1 MLLRPDSQACHV
13 DCSEGFTAV
22 PGRRVCVPSV
32 PLLRPEFTSQI
43 ATLSVN
49 ETASPGDYVLADL
62 GTFSNAAAMLAAGDP
77 VAFSLV
83 PSGTSPET
91 RFVLPDPSVLRIAV
105 GPSDR
110 RQPLDYEDE
119 ALPNPAVLT
128 VRADAL
134 SGAHATASL
143 IVEVLDVQERPL
155 LLAAPNDIMSVA
167 QRRMVH
173 GEFSTVRLPVQDI
186 FQDRDLADQA
196 DGQPGMHSLGYEVSW
211 LNPAISAYE
220 SLDELSANLFNY
232 TLSVVSPSKLPFRG
246 ELVFSGTPLYG
257 PPLRLQSPSPQS
269 PRASTLQLRVIAR
282 DRANSVA
289 IAYVSIEVEVA
300 GCTVPSAAWHAV
312 SHPHGNYNPFASL
325 PRPVCVFP
333 DIPLSPASAGGER
346 VRVRLPAPGGDPEGA
361 GAVELTAAAG
371 VVALQGSGGGEIT
384 SIRVRG
390 GFAAASALRSFE
402 ASDSKAA
409 NVLVDAA
416 VLLGPA
422 GATFDPPLALR
433 LYIGQLPPDTS
444 AVILLAKGAAVPIEH
459 DEIAFRVTDKELGTF
474 VTTPVSALWAGT
486 GPETSEAIRR
496 ALVGLPDQLV
506 PSASVRRVAA
516 GQRDRAWL
524 VTLTSPSNS
533 GDRVS
538 IASLPLGC
546 GEAGCVPRVRQM
558 LAIDT
563 SGTTGTPGHVSVDAA
578 TAFRPLSQPSS
589 PTVAFDTT
597 LVVHVETGSPYS
609 TYRVSTR
616 SPSSA
621 LDEETGPTGTLSAD
635 SDLASAPGPGMRPLV
650 VPVGNGILL
659 RFSSL
664 HPDPGLYLVDLV
676 ADRASSR
683 LAFPVLCGLLASV
696 YFGTLGADIETQR
709 AQPNATTSA
718 PVAARLLQSGGGAAA
733 GGEQQPAGDGTE
745 AASPFWYEASIA
757 CYAVCALGVLAATS
771 AYQSPAARAI
781 GFALAGAALAVFAT
795 LLGALDTSRR
805 SAATLTALYSAATV
819 MSAAVLI
826 AAWDMVELL
835 CWSRQPWQAEVDFSK
850 GCRLHVAALLR
861 GRPGHAGLLSAS
873 PIAQAGDV
881 PVATATATHRATG
894 QAGVSSS
901 RCVAPSATSATWG
914 KPRSDSRCV
923 PARGIA
929 GCCWRAGA
937 EVFRQFDHSQ
947 PAGFRFPQRVL
958 ACVFAGILSTIVA
971 FVVFRESG
979 DYLVAGLKRISA
991 ELSVVQQ
998 TLTVALDNAAIVAE
1012 AVGGP
1017 ASASAQ
1023 VCANATQAVRAVI
1036 ADPSLRNPSTLGD
1049 PQPLNMSSCVPE
1061 ADPGAPPGM
1070 YAIHCGCAVL
1080 QDTQRLVDQIN
1091 SASAPGGGLDAVFS
1105 SVDVA
1110 ADALRAA
1117 YDFSTSVVLVSLL
1130 LHWANVLPR
1139 FRRML
1144 AALRQGRGVGA
1155 ATGQEMLEFRV
1166 LAAKLTEAG
1175 ALSTGVGVVPGR
1187 FSTSSASSQGFREL
1201 HVPSGWYVNDLS
1213 VLLVTT
1219 SVYNALFSSI
1229 LLSAVLTLLVFVVT
1243 WQPTMLLL
1251 VRALPAMVTS
1261 LILVAVDLVLRYCV
1275 VRPFFEEGTRLS
1287 RPRCFALY
1295 ELASIGINGFSGP
1308 IVATTRMLLGIGTA
1322 LLVSVRP
1329 DMQLFPTLSSF
1340 DSVHAPFISALLAE
1354 HRHNN
1359 PVLRVNTCAA
1369 SPALRTCLDQTP

>member
-62 GTFSNAAAMLAAGDP
+62 GNFSNAAAMLAAGDP

-83 PSGTSPET
+83 PSGISPET

-143 IVEVLDVQERPL
+143 IVEVLDVQEQPL

-196 DGQPGMHSLGYEVSW
+196 DGQPGMDSLGYEVSW

-371 VVALQGSGGGEIT
+371 VTALQGSGGGEIT

-444 AVILLAKGAAVPIEH
+444 AVILLA
-459 DEIAFRVTDKELGTF
+459 
-474 VTTPVSALWAGT
+474 S
-486 GPETSEAIRR
+486 
-496 ALVGLPDQLV
+496 
-506 PSASVRRVAA
+506 
-516 GQRDRAWL
+516 
-524 VTLTSPSNS
+524 
-533 GDRVS
+533 
-538 IASLPLGC
+538 
-546 GEAGCVPRVRQM
+546 
-558 LAIDT
+558 
-563 SGTTGTPGHVSVDAA
+563 
-578 TAFRPLSQPSS
+578 
-589 PTVAFDTT
+589 
-597 LVVHVETGSPYS
+597 SPYS

-718 PVAARLLQSGGGAAA
+718 PVAARLLQSGGGGAA

-757 CYAVCALGVLAATS
+757 CYAVCALGVLTATS

-914 KPRSDSRCV
+914 KPRT
-923 PARGIA
+923 
-929 GCCWRAGA
+929 
-937 EVFRQFDHSQ
+937 
-947 PAGFRFPQRVL
+947 
-958 ACVFAGILSTIVA
+958 CVFAGILSTIVA

-1369 SPALRTCLDQTP
+1369 SPALRICLDQTP

>member
-1 MLLRPDSQACHV
+1 
-13 DCSEGFTAV
+13 
-22 PGRRVCVPSV
+22 
-32 PLLRPEFTSQI
+32 
-43 ATLSVN
+43 
-49 ETASPGDYVLADL
+49 
-62 GTFSNAAAMLAAGDP
+62 
-77 VAFSLV
+77 
-83 PSGTSPET
+83 
-91 RFVLPDPSVLRIAV
+91 
-105 GPSDR
+105 
-110 RQPLDYEDE
+110 
-119 ALPNPAVLT
+119 
-128 VRADAL
+128 
-134 SGAHATASL
+134 
-143 IVEVLDVQERPL
+143 
-155 LLAAPNDIMSVA
+155 
-167 QRRMVH
+167 
-173 GEFSTVRLPVQDI
+173 
-186 FQDRDLADQA
+186 
-196 DGQPGMHSLGYEVSW
+196 
-211 LNPAISAYE
+211 
-220 SLDELSANLFNY
+220 
-232 TLSVVSPSKLPFRG
+232 
-246 ELVFSGTPLYG
+246 
-257 PPLRLQSPSPQS
+257 
-269 PRASTLQLRVIAR
+269 
-282 DRANSVA
+282 
-289 IAYVSIEVEVA
+289 
-300 GCTVPSAAWHAV
+300 
-312 SHPHGNYNPFASL
+312 
-325 PRPVCVFP
+325 
-333 DIPLSPASAGGER
+333 
-346 VRVRLPAPGGDPEGA
+346 
-361 GAVELTAAAG
+361 
-371 VVALQGSGGGEIT
+371 
-384 SIRVRG
+384 
-390 GFAAASALRSFE
+390 
-402 ASDSKAA
+402 
-409 NVLVDAA
+409 
-416 VLLGPA
+416 
-422 GATFDPPLALR
+422 
-433 LYIGQLPPDTS
+433 
-444 AVILLAKGAAVPIEH
+444 
-459 DEIAFRVTDKELGTF
+459 
-474 VTTPVSALWAGT
+474 
-486 GPETSEAIRR
+486 
-496 ALVGLPDQLV
+496 
-506 PSASVRRVAA
+506 
-516 GQRDRAWL
+516 
-524 VTLTSPSNS
+524 
-533 GDRVS
+533 
-538 IASLPLGC
+538 
-546 GEAGCVPRVRQM
+546 
-558 LAIDT
+558 
-563 SGTTGTPGHVSVDAA
+563 
-578 TAFRPLSQPSS
+578 
-589 PTVAFDTT
+589 
-597 LVVHVETGSPYS
+597 
-609 TYRVSTR
+609 
-616 SPSSA
+616 
-621 LDEETGPTGTLSAD
+621 
-635 SDLASAPGPGMRPLV
+635 
-650 VPVGNGILL
+650 
-659 RFSSL
+659 
-664 HPDPGLYLVDLV
+664 
-676 ADRASSR
+676 
-683 LAFPVLCGLLASV
+683 
-696 YFGTLGADIETQR
+696 
-709 AQPNATTSA
+709 
-718 PVAARLLQSGGGAAA
+718 
-733 GGEQQPAGDGTE
+733 
-745 AASPFWYEASIA
+745 
-757 CYAVCALGVLAATS
+757 
-771 AYQSPAARAI
+771 
-781 GFALAGAALAVFAT
+781 
-795 LLGALDTSRR
+795 
-805 SAATLTALYSAATV
+805 

-1359 PVLRVNTCAA
+1359 PVLRVFCEDVC
-1369 SPALRTCLDQTP
+1369 PAILLDARRAEEKAFPTRTP

>member
-1 MLLRPDSQACHV
+1 MFLRGKVASFDLATTADCVSSCEFGFAPNLANGTCELACPKGMLLRPDSQACHV

-62 GTFSNAAAMLAAGDP
+62 GDFSNAAAMLAAGDP

-143 IVEVLDVQERPL
+143 IVEVLDVQEQPL

-444 AVILLAKGAAVPIEH
+444 AVILLASELGHAQGETDGPGAYGPPAPARSCAYSAGEGGFVQCLVDHFSLAVPAIVPFAPSIRPPLVSRHAGGGCPALCSGNGECLAHGACNCFQGWTGRDCSLRTCPKSQAWPNGDATVPLLEWAECSAQGVCNRDSGKCHCFDGFEGAACQRLNCPRGCSAQGTCVPMALLPAPSSDGGVAPGASPGEADELHRFRREFQAPRLTVCRCDPGYQGPDCSLRGCPLGDDPVTHCGDGEVPCRPELHGAVWEIRLTLWTEGAAVPIEH

-578 TAFRPLSQPSS
+578 TAFRPHAQPSS

-621 LDEETGPTGTLSAD
+621 LVEETGPTGTLSAD

-664 HPDPGLYLVDLV
+664 HPDPGLY
-676 ADRASSR
+676 
-683 LAFPVLCGLLASV
+683 
-696 YFGTLGADIETQR
+696 
-709 AQPNATTSA
+709 
-718 PVAARLLQSGGGAAA
+718 
-733 GGEQQPAGDGTE
+733 
-745 AASPFWYEASIA
+745 
-757 CYAVCALGVLAATS
+757 
-771 AYQSPAARAI
+771 
-781 GFALAGAALAVFAT
+781 VF
-795 LLGALDTSRR
+795 
-805 SAATLTALYSAATV
+805 
-819 MSAAVLI
+819 
-826 AAWDMVELL
+826 
-835 CWSRQPWQAEVDFSK
+835 
-850 GCRLHVAALLR
+850 
-861 GRPGHAGLLSAS
+861 
-873 PIAQAGDV
+873 
-881 PVATATATHRATG
+881 
-894 QAGVSSS
+894 
-901 RCVAPSATSATWG
+901 
-914 KPRSDSRCV
+914 
-923 PARGIA
+923 
-929 GCCWRAGA
+929 
-937 EVFRQFDHSQ
+937 
-947 PAGFRFPQRVL
+947 
-958 ACVFAGILSTIVA
+958 
-971 FVVFRESG
+971 
-979 DYLVAGLKRISA
+979 RISA
-991 ELSVVQQ
+991 V
-998 TLTVALDNAAIVAE
+998 
-1012 AVGGP
+1012 
-1017 ASASAQ
+1017 ASAA
-1023 VCANATQAVRAVI
+1023 
-1036 ADPSLRNPSTLGD
+1036 SLFRPPHTRF
-1049 PQPLNMSSCVPE
+1049 E
-1061 ADPGAPPGM
+1061 A
-1070 YAIHCGCAVL
+1070 IEC
-1080 QDTQRLVDQIN
+1080 
-1091 SASAPGGGLDAVFS
+1091 S
-1105 SVDVA
+1105 
-1110 ADALRAA
+1110 
-1117 YDFSTSVVLVSLL
+1117 
-1130 LHWANVLPR
+1130 
-1139 FRRML
+1139 
-1144 AALRQGRGVGA
+1144 GRG
-1155 ATGQEMLEFRV
+1155 QCDRQF
-1166 LAAKLTEAG
+1166 
-1175 ALSTGVGVVPGR
+1175 GR
-1187 FSTSSASSQGFREL
+1187 CQ
-1201 HVPSGWYVNDLS
+1201 
-1213 VLLVTT
+1213 
-1219 SVYNALFSSI
+1219 
-1229 LLSAVLTLLVFVVT
+1229 
-1243 WQPTMLLL
+1243 
-1251 VRALPAMVTS
+1251 
-1261 LILVAVDLVLRYCV
+1261 
-1275 VRPFFEEGTRLS
+1275 
-1287 RPRCFALY
+1287 CFAGF
-1295 ELASIGINGFSGP
+1295 EGASCS
-1308 IVATTRMLLGIGTA
+1308 RMTA
-1322 LLVSVRP
+1322 L
-1329 DMQLFPTLSSF
+1329 
-1340 DSVHAPFISALLAE
+1340 A
-1354 HRHNN
+1354 
-1359 PVLRVNTCAA
+1359 
-1369 SPALRTCLDQTP
+1369 